1 MKTVI
6 TLTFLCFCVSI
17 FGQIQ
22 SVYDDFDDGFRQS
35 DISFSGNIG
44 DKYLFI
50 EDNGNRH
57 DIMVSD
63 GTAQGTKRL
72 DETQKWYIIFFN
84 NRLYYQKFVSG
95 RRQMHVT
102 DGTADNT
109 FLFLDSIDNERFIY
123 SSSDYLFFMKDNQL

>member
-44 DKYLFI
+44 DKYSFI
-50 EDNGNRH
+50 KDNGNRH

-72 DETQKWYIIFFN
+72 DETQKWHTIFFN

-95 RRQMHVT
+95 RR
-102 DGTADNT
+102 
-109 FLFLDSIDNERFIY
+109 
-123 SSSDYLFFMKDNQL
+123 